1 MLTSVIAVFSTK
13 VYLLLLHT
21 VPSRNRINRI
31 SLLKIMA
38 EELDNLTTLTKTD
51 PSGRKMGARELEE
64 LITREA
70 FKNKIQKSEKINLK
84 VKTVDEL
91 QDLLDKQVGIKK
103 NKLIINLLPDKVQY
117 VLVIIYNNLFSVLY
131 FFDCFKSTNCIL
143 EGSNN
148 FGFF

>member
-117 VLVIIYNNLFSVLY
+117 VLVIIYNNLFGVLY
-131 FFDCFKSTNCIL
+131 FF
-143 EGSNN
+143 
-148 FGFF
+148 